1 MDRLARNWRTLLLAT
16 LLAAATF
23 IVFFPVLNAEF
34 IRLDDGF
41 YVVRN
46 APVRAGLTWSG
57 VRWALTTRFQAS
69 WHPLTWLSYMLDAQL
84 FGMEPGVFHRTNL
97 LLHIANVV
105 LLFWL
110 LQATFERSPN
120 LNRNPNLNLNLN
132 PPAETPWRSALVA
145 ALFALHPLHV
155 EPVAWVACRKDVLST
170 LFFLATL
177 LAYTRFARLVAADPA
192 DKNVG
197 DTADRNVCATPHAPT
212 LSRSHALTLPLSY
225 ALTLLLFTCGLMS
238 KAMLVTV
245 PCLLLLLDI
254 WPLRRW
260 AWEPRDSYSPDAG
273 DTTARHKSATALV
286 RLRRSLR
293 INHALFR
300 EKVPFF
306 ILTVVASVAA
316 TVSMKGEQAPVALP
330 LGPRIANGILSYCT
344 YLAKTFWPTDL
355 AVYYPHHGLRLVY
368 ALHGDPY
375 PISAWLTWPLMAS
388 LLLLLLISLWVLLQF
403 ERRPWLA
410 VGWFWYAVTLVP
422 VSGILQVGSHA
433 MADRYTYIPLIGI
446 FIGVVWGM
454 AEAAAHLQKLRTRRG
469 LQNHQRVGTGSLSS
483 SGGEGMGEEEV
494 RFTTPGTYILPA
506 CAGLAMLTV
515 CALLTRHQLAFW
527 RTNSALFEHTL
538 AVTRDNAVAFY
549 NIGRTCEEQG
559 NLKVAMPLFR
569 AALAADPGYFPA
581 SSDLGLLLEQ
591 RGHASEALALYLKA
605 VRYAPGAEEL
615 QNHLGTMLW
624 NMGRQEEAI
633 GHYVAAIRSA
643 PDFADAHF
651 NLGTC
656 LAGLGQWPG
665 AVSEFEAVVRLRS
678 DDADAHAS
686 LAQALLNA
694 GDPGAAEARF
704 RQVLLRAPTNA
715 QAHFHLGMLAA
726 RRNDLDAALA
736 EFQLAVKY
744 RADWPEALNGLAFL
758 LATHPKAE
766 SRNGAEAVR
775 LAERACAMTG
785 TNQPR
790 FLSTLDT
797 AYAEAGRFPDAIRT
811 AEKARDLAR
820 IAEQNGMADAASA
833 RIELY
838 RKGQAYHQ

>member
-23 IVFFPVLNAEF
+23 IIFLPILNAEF

-41 YVVRN
+41 YVARN
-46 APVRAGLTWSG
+46 ARVRAGLTWNG
-57 VRWALTTRFQAS
+57 VSWALTSRFQAS

-84 FGMEPGVFHRTNL
+84 FGLGPGGFHLTNL

-105 LLFWL
+105 LLFWF
-110 LQATFERSPN
+110 LQTTFER
-120 LNRNPNLNLNLN
+120 NPTLNLNLN
-132 PPAETPWRSALVA
+132 PPSPIPWRSALVA

-170 LFFLATL
+170 FFFLLTL
-177 LAYTRFARLVAADPA
+177 LAYSKYVRSKKEQSEEGREERGEDSRIT
-192 DKNVG
+192 
-197 DTADRNVCATPHAPT
+197 HAPT
-212 LSRSHALTLPLSY
+212 LLRSY
-225 ALTLLLFTCGLMS
+225 ALTLLFFTCGLMS

-245 PCLLLLLDI
+245 PCLLLLLDF

-260 AWEPRDSYSPDAG
+260 IWEPDGRASPPAG
-273 DTTARHKSATALV
+273 NPARIW
-286 RLRRSLR
+286 RSLR
-293 INHALFR
+293 SNTPLLR
-300 EKVPFF
+300 EKIPFF
-306 ILTVVASVAA
+306 ALSVAASVAA
-316 TVSMKGEQAPVALP
+316 TVAMQGEQAPVALP
-330 LGPRIANGILSYCT
+330 LGARIGNGILSYGK
-344 YLAKTFWPTDL
+344 YLAKTFWPVDL
-355 AVYYPHHGLRLVY
+355 AVYYPHPSLRLVY
-368 ALHGDPY
+368 ALQGDPY
-375 PISAWLTWPLMAS
+375 PISAWLTWPVIVS
-388 LLLLLLISLWVLLQF
+388 LLLLLLISLWVLLHL

-410 VGWFWYAVTLVP
+410 VGWFWYVVALVP
-422 VSGILQVGSHA
+422 VSGLLQIGSHA

-446 FIGVVWGM
+446 FICVVWGVS
-454 AEAAAHLQKLRTRRG
+454 EAAAKLR
-469 LQNHQRVGTGSLSS
+469 NLSS
-483 SGGEGMGEEEV
+483 AEYAKYAKNDKVKYSPVFCG
-494 RFTTPGTYILPA
+494 LASAPA
-506 CAGLAMLTV
+506 CAVVIGLIT
-515 CALLTRHQLAFW
+515 CALVSRHQLTFW
-527 RTNSALFEHTL
+527 RTNSALFEHAL

-559 NLKVAMPLFR
+559 NPKLAMPLFR

-591 RGHASEALALYLKA
+591 HGHTLEALALYLKA
-605 VRYAPGAEEL
+605 VGYAPGAGEL

-624 NMGRQEEAI
+624 NIGRKDEAI
-633 GHYVAAIRSA
+633 GHYVAAVRAA

-665 AVSEFEAVVRLRS
+665 AVSEFEAVVRLRP
-678 DDADAHAS
+678 DDADAQTS
-686 LAQALLNA
+686 LAQALQNSGEPA
-694 GDPGAAEARF
+694 AAEARF
-704 RQVLLRAPTNA
+704 RQVLLLAPANA
-715 QAHFHLGMLAA
+715 EAHLHLAMLSI

-744 RADWPEALNGLAFL
+744 RPDWPEALNGLAFL

-790 FLSTLDT
+790 FWGTLDT
-797 AYAEAGRFPDAIRT
+797 AYAEAGRFSDAIRT
-811 AEKARDLAR
+811 AEKARDLAVA
-820 IAEQNGMADAASA
+820 AEEKGMADAASA

-838 RKGQAYHQ
+838 RKGQAFHQ